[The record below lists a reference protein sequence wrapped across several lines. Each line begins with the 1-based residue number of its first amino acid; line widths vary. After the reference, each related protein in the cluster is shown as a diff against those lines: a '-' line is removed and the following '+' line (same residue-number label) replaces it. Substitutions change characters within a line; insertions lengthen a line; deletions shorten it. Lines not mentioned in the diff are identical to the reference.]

1 MSSSWLYLFVFF
13 FFTGSPLGL
22 GEGLGAWR
30 GPLRCGKGREAASTG
45 FLSLILI
52 TVVWVPQ
59 RAAFRQCLSSA
70 VVLVAAAWHWLCPF
84 VQAAEGGHAS
94 GDEQLNT
101 SQMVSSQFLP
111 SH

>member
-1 MSSSWLYLFVFF
+1 MSSSWLYFIIYFF
-13 FFTGSPLGL
+13 YPAPLRAL

-45 FLSLILI
+45 FLSLILM
-52 TVVWVPQ
+52 TVVRVPR
-59 RAAFRQCLSSA
+59 RAAFRQRLSTA
-70 VVLVAAAWHWLCPF
+70 EVLVAAAWHWLCPF

-94 GDEQLNT
+94 GDGQLNA

-111 SH
+111 SR